1 MVVLFYQ
8 EITQQKHLINYGQTI
23 YIKGLKMACKNKQ
36 KTILEKRLEKNL
48 TKKELEEFYKRAA
61 HNNHFNE
68 IFNR

>member
-1 MVVLFYQ
+1 
-8 EITQQKHLINYGQTI
+8 
-23 YIKGLKMACKNKQ
+23 MACKNKQ

-61 HNNHFNE
+61 HNNHINE

>member
-1 MVVLFYQ
+1 MGERFYQ
-8 EITQQKHLINYGQTI
+8 ENTQPKNLILNGGTI
-23 YIKGLKMACKNKQ
+23 YIKESPMACKKKP

-48 TKKELEEFYKRAA
+48 SKKELEEFYKRAA

>member
-1 MVVLFYQ
+1 MWERFYQ
-8 EITQQKHLINYGQTI
+8 ENTQPKNLILNGGTI
-23 YIKGLKMACKNKQ
+23 YIKELVMACKKKP

-48 TKKELEEFYKRAA
+48 SKKELEEFYKRAA